1 VGSKTE
7 TTKKVLA
14 WSVCD
19 MCDMGTVLQSHESAF
34 DRRTVCDMGT
44 VLQSHESA
52 FDRRTVPKSH
62 KSQPFFLLN
71 RIFSVVLDLSL

>member
-1 VGSKTE
+1 MGSKTE

-14 WSVCD
+14 WS
-19 MCDMGTVLQSHESAF
+19 
-34 DRRTVCDMGT
+34 VCDMGT

-52 FDRRTVPKSH
+52 FDRRTVPMSH

-71 RIFSVVLDLSL
+71 RIFSVVLDLFL